1 VPRIQIDPDVIFLIV
16 LPPLLYIAA
25 YFTPIRSLRDNLG
38 TSSLA
43 VGLVIVSAAAV
54 AVGAHALIPRLPWS
68 AAFALGAIVAP
79 PEEEGLARQQL
90 LEAATRSHRRA
101 PPLRAR
107 RAAA

>member
-38 TSSLA
+38 TISPLA

-54 AVGAHALIPRLPWS
+54 AVGRRVIDAEREALLR
-68 AAFALGAIVAP
+68 
-79 PEEEGLARQQL
+79 
-90 LEAATRSHRRA
+90 
-101 PPLRAR
+101 LRAEGEINDEVLRELDLEER
-107 RAAA
+107 RRDA